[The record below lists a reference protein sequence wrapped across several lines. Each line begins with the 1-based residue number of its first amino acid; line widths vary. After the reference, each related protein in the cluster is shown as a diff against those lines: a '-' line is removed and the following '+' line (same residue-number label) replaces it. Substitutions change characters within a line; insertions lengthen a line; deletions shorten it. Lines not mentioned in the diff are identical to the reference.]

1 MSNRLAFLIVLLIAA
16 AITAD
21 VILHDGEYTLYLARK
36 LADLIEY
43 LAFWR

>member
-1 MSNRLAFLIVLLIAA
+1 MTNRIALILGLLILGGLALDA
-16 AITAD
+16 YFLNWAN
-21 VILHDGEYTLYLARK
+21 TLFLARK